1 MEILYYIGSVIIGIG
16 IAYLIFY
23 IRYEKTEIID
33 ELRKNLKEANE
44 EIETITNDLDE
55 YKEQNILLKEKTLEL
70 LEKNDDLWEVVA
82 ELSKYY
88 IYIKKASEKTTEL
101 SKFLH
106 EPNPDIEERI
116 NKYTKIIDNKDKSF
130 F

>member
-1 MEILYYIGSVIIGIG
+1 MEILYYIGCIIIGIG
-16 IAYLIFY
+16 VAYLIFY

-33 ELRKNLKEANE
+33 ELRKNLKEANN
-44 EIETITNDLDE
+44 EIEKATNDLDE
-55 YKEQNILLKEKTLEL
+55 YKEQNSLLKEKTIEL

-88 IYIKKASEKTTEL
+88 IYIKKASEKTNEL

-106 EPNPDIEERI
+106 QPSPDIEERI
-116 NKYTKIIDNKDKSF
+116 NKYTKIVDNDEKSF

>member
-1 MEILYYIGSVIIGIG
+1 MEILYYIGSVIIGMG

-33 ELRKNLKEANE
+33 ELRKNLKEAND

-55 YKEQNILLKEKTLEL
+55 YKEQNSLLKEKTLEL
-70 LEKNDDLWEVVA
+70 LDKNDDLWEVVA

-116 NKYTKIIDNKDKSF
+116 NKYTKIIDNNDKWF